1 MRIISNKAYEQMKAN
16 EFRLKAFEIFFGV
29 DFSSIKATDII
40 QILGNKKIEE
50 HMKAYDKGVEIGH
63 RTGVEMIINI
73 LVDKGIMN
81 KYKGERFKFRIFEV
95 EEKLKIKKQK
105 QAYKESVNNGNSV
118 T

>member
-1 MRIISNKAYEQMKAN
+1 MKIISNKAYEQMKNN
-16 EFRLKAFEIFFGV
+16 EFRLKAFEIFFDV

-40 QILGNKKIEE
+40 QILGDKKIEE
-50 HMKAYDKGVEIGH
+50 HMKAFDKGVDVGH

-73 LVDKGIMN
+73 LVDKGIMS
-81 KYKGERFKFRIFEV
+81 KYKGERFRFRIFEA

-105 QAYKESVNNGNSV
+105 QAYKESVKNGNSV